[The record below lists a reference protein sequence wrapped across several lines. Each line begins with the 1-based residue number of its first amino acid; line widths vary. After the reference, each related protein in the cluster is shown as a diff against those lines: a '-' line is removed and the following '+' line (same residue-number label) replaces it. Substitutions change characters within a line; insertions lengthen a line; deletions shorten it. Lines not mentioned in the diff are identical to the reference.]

1 VTPARRGRGNKPKA
15 RGEEQRTT
23 PGQRA
28 RVNRVNIR
36 TDQNEN
42 RCKPLLSRNRP
53 QNGGFYFSY
62 TQCDRLV
69 VDSGL
74 LFENALPLAHSGVS
88 VLAPPDMVLHS
99 AAHLFRTTNFDN
111 TLRDLSDI
119 DLLIQEFSQTDGF
132 WDTLVARTTDLN
144 LRSPCSHALRLT
156 RMLFETPVPATVCE
170 IVEGR
175 KQPGITNRLFDA
187 LVRRTLVPRYSD
199 RFDSLRAL
207 CRGALSY
214 SPPPRFSVFFTPLF
228 WTKRL

>member
-1 VTPARRGRGNKPKA
+1 LP
-15 RGEEQRTT
+15 
-23 PGQRA
+23 
-28 RVNRVNIR
+28 
-36 TDQNEN
+36 
-42 RCKPLLSRNRP
+42 PLIHRDRKTILDVHHTLLPRI
-53 QNGGFYFSY
+53 
-62 TQCDRLV
+62 DRLV

-99 AAHLFRTTNFDN
+99 AAHLFRTT
-111 TLRDLSDI
+111 
-119 DLLIQEFSQTDGF
+119 
-132 WDTLVARTTDLN
+132 DLN

-156 RMLFETPVPATVCE
+156 RMLFETPIPATVCE